1 MTDIGEITQLLNA
14 DRNGDPGARDRVFEL
29 LYGDLRRLAAH
40 HLGGRLQTLNATA
53 VVHEAYLKLIRQS
66 DGAWN
71 DRAHFLRVATRAMRQ
86 VIIDA
91 AREVATQ
98 KRGGGARA
106 LTFDDNCVAAQAD
119 AHRLLE
125 IDQHL
130 EQLAHV
136 DEKLVRVVE
145 CRFFAGLTETETAE
159 TLGVSVST
167 VQRSWRHARAL
178 LRAAL
183 EEA

>member
-1 MTDIGEITQLLNA
+1 MRIL
-14 DRNGDPGARDRVFEL
+14 
-29 LYGDLRRLAAH
+29 
-40 HLGGRLQTLNATA
+40 
-53 VVHEAYLKLIRQS
+53 
-66 DGAWN
+66 
-71 DRAHFLRVATRAMRQ
+71 RQ

-98 KRGGGARA
+98 KRGGGVRA

-125 IDQHL
+125 IDEHL
-130 EQLAHV
+130 DQLAEV

-145 CRFFAGLTETETAE
+145 CRFFSGLTEAETAE

-167 VQRSWRHARAL
+167 VQRAWRHARAL

-183 EEA
+183 GEA